1 MDEQLA
7 RAIGERVR
15 ARRTAG
21 RRKKTVVAGL
31 AGITADYMYQIE
43 REIKLPTV
51 AVLAKLAEVLGV
63 PVADLLGQELA
74 TSNRPSNT
82 AAGEAIY
89 RALTS
94 PMLVRCWPPPSRRR

>member
-31 AGITADYMYQIE
+31 AGITADY
-43 REIKLPTV
+43 LS
-51 AVLAKLAEVLGV
+51 L
-63 PVADLLGQELA
+63 
-74 TSNRPSNT
+74 RPGS
-82 AAGEAIY
+82 
-89 RALTS
+89 
-94 PMLVRCWPPPSRRR
+94 

>member
-31 AGITADYMYQIE
+31 AGITADYLYQIE
-43 REIKLPTV
+43 RGMKLPTV
-51 AVLAKLAEVLGV
+51 AVLTKLAGVLGV
-63 PVADLLGQELA
+63 SVAEF
-74 TSNRPSNT
+74 
-82 AAGEAIY
+82 AGPG
-89 RALTS
+89 THGK
-94 PMLVRCWPPPSRRR
+94 

>member
-31 AGITADYMYQIE
+31 AGITADYLYQIE
-43 REIKLPTV
+43 RGMKLPTV
-51 AVLAKLAEVLGV
+51 AVLTKLAGYSGCRWL
-63 PVADLLGQELA
+63 
-74 TSNRPSNT
+74 N
-82 AAGEAIY
+82 
-89 RALTS
+89 
-94 PMLVRCWPPPSRRR
+94 CWARNPR